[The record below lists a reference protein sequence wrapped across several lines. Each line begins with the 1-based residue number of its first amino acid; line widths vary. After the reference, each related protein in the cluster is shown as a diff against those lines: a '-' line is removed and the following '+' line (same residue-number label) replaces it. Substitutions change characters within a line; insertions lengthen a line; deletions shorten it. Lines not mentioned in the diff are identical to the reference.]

1 VADWFE
7 SWFNEEYLALY
18 PHRDQADAAR
28 LVELM
33 RREVGWTEGWRVLD
47 VACGP
52 GRHARAIEAAGARC
66 IGLDLS
72 MTLLRIAQSESSTPL
87 IRADMRRI
95 PVRPASMDLTLNLF
109 TSFGYFDNDAEH
121 RLALEEMASTVRPGG
136 WFVIDFLNSLR
147 VEATLV
153 ASETAQLG
161 GMDVRISRGLL
172 EGNRFVWKRMEAPD
186 GREWTE
192 RVRLFR
198 PDELESM
205 LAESGVSVVA
215 RFGDYEGGP
224 VSDGAPRVILMG
236 RST

>member
-1 VADWFE
+1 MADWFE

-205 LAESGVSVVA
+205 LAESG
-215 RFGDYEGGP
+215 
-224 VSDGAPRVILMG
+224 
-236 RST
+236 